1 MTISA
6 RQIRWIAEVLLFA
19 IIAFYAYNKGFVKAE
34 SKTNAEWELRMM
46 QAERTAE
53 ENKKAIEQS
62 LLEAMNEVKKDADEQ
77 LADQAARIAAAD
89 AQSRSLRVQVSGLRD
104 QLIAEGA
111 SAGRERHASNAAAV
125 VLADLYGSCVADR
138 QELAAAFDRSHA
150 AGLTCQKSY
159 AIVRSVGSAPSP

>member
-1 MTISA
+1 MTITP
-6 RQIRWIAEVLLFA
+6 RMLRWFGEALLVLVLCWW
-19 IIAFYAYNKGFVKAE
+19 AYSQGVG
-34 SKTNAEWELRMM
+34 KTNEAWESRMEAA
-46 QAERTAE
+46 QKAAD
-53 ENKKAIEQS
+53 ENTKSIEQS
-62 LLEAMNEVKKDADEQ
+62 MLNAIEEVKKDADEQ
-77 LADQAARIAAAD
+77 LAAQATRIAAAD